1 MAYLTFGGFELGLH
15 ARPRLVR
22 NFRAVFPFGEWGF
35 FMIDVFHWSLAQL
48 VMGWSVLLRST
59 FLC

>member
-15 ARPRLVR
+15 ARPRLVIIVQ
-22 NFRAVFPFGEWGF
+22 AVVPFGEWGF
-35 FMIDVFHWSLAQL
+35 FMIDGIHWSLAQL
-48 VMGWSVLLRST
+48 VMSWSVLLRST